1 MSTQSTQSTQSAQGA
16 RGTAQTQNAREPR
29 LVVIGENVMDLLPTS
44 HGADVLKAAPGG
56 GPANTAVAAARL
68 GTPTRLL
75 ARIGSDG
82 FGEMIR
88 ERLLGEGLDPTGLL
102 AAEEPTALALAV
114 LGPDGSARYDFR
126 MDDAADWRWRPG
138 ELPEELAPGVRALHA
153 ASIALFREPGA
164 TLIEA
169 MLRREHGRG
178 RVTLTLDPN
187 IRHDVIGD
195 PATAR
200 ALALRHAAQAHV
212 VKASDEDLAFLYP
225 DLSPARAAHAVAAL
239 GPTLVVV
246 TMGGDGALAV
256 AHGAEV
262 SVAAPRTEVADTVGA
277 GDSFMGALLNWLDRH
292 DRLGEGPRA
301 RLAGLGG
308 PDLED
313 LLGFAVSVAAIT
325 VTREG
330 ANPPTIDEVVGKGE
344 RTELVER

>member
-1 MSTQSTQSTQSAQGA
+1 MTTQNPGDAQGA
-16 RGTAQTQNAREPR
+16 PAGGAAGSGSSPR
-29 LVVIGENVMDLLPTS
+29 LVVVGENVMDLLPTS

-75 ARIGSDG
+75 ARIGADG
-82 FGEMIR
+82 FGELIR
-88 ERLLGEGLDPTGLL
+88 ERLLGEGLDPAGLL
-102 AAEEPTALALAV
+102 PAQEPTALALAT
-114 LGPDGSARYDFR
+114 LGQDGSARYDFR
-126 MDDAADWRWRPG
+126 MDDAADWRWRAG
-138 ELPEELAPGVRALHA
+138 ELPEELEPGVRALHA

-195 PATAR
+195 PVTAR
-200 ALALRHAAQAHV
+200 ALALRHAAQAHL

-225 DLSPARAAHAVAAL
+225 DLSPARAAQAVAAL
-239 GPTLVVV
+239 GPALVVV
-246 TMGGDGALAV
+246 TMGADGALAV
-256 AHGAEV
+256 SRGEEV
-262 SVAAPRTEVADTVGA
+262 AVAAPRTEVADTVGA

-292 DRLGEGPRA
+292 DRLGEDPRA
-301 RLAGLGG
+301 RLAGLDKA
-308 PDLED
+308 DLED
-313 LLGFAVSVAAIT
+313 LLGFAVSVAAVT

-330 ANPPTIDEVVGKGE
+330 ANPPTMAEVAGGDGRPE
-344 RTELVER
+344 ELAQR